1 MYCSHCGYKL
11 DESKVESKKSS
22 YDITKEVEIDE
33 FSKIQYICPRC
44 GHVIHEDLVHEE
56 YRELSQASH
65 AQVQR
70 GNNSFAGGMCL
81 NSLGIILGIISFI
94 FFLLANKPLAGFV
107 TNCGEFY
114 VAVAL
119 LVVAVVLLGFGIWK
133 TVVGLKTKNHYSK
146 LLKDINNN
154 TFVQQHE
161 RKK

>member
-1 MYCSHCGYKL
+1 MYCNHCGYKL
-11 DESKVESKKSS
+11 NESKVESKKSS
-22 YDITKEVEIDE
+22 FEIAQEVEIDE
-33 FSKIQYICPRC
+33 NTKVQYVCPRC
-44 GHVIHEDLVHEE
+44 GRVIHEDLSHDE

-81 NSLGIILGIISFI
+81 NSLGVIFAIISLI
-94 FFLLANKPLAGFV
+94 FFLLSNKPLAGFV

-119 LVVAVVLLGFGIWK
+119 LVVATFLLVFGIWK
-133 TVVGLKTKNHYSK
+133 TVTGLKTKLHYSK

-154 TFVQQHE
+154 TFVQ
-161 RKK
+161 

>member
-11 DESKVESKKSS
+11 DASKVESKKSS
-22 YDITKEVEIDE
+22 FDLTKEIEIDE
-33 FSKIQYICPRC
+33 NAEIQYVCPRC
-44 GHVIHEDLVHEE
+44 GHMIHENLNHPE
-56 YRELSQASH
+56 YRELAQASH

-81 NSLGIILGIISFI
+81 NSLGVILAIISLI
-94 FFLLANKPLAGFV
+94 FFLLSNKPLAGFV

-119 LVVAVVLLGFGIWK
+119 LVVAVILLAFGIWK
-133 TVVGLKTKNHYSK
+133 TVVGLKTKLHYSK

-154 TFVQQHE
+154 TFVQ
-161 RKK
+161 